1 MILWV
6 EVEDKDKT
14 EIMVE
19 GKNRMEVKI
28 MVREDGIKL
37 FIGLIYL

>member
-1 MILWV
+1 
-6 EVEDKDKT
+6 VEDKDKT